1 MEPMNKPSKPVR
13 KKFEFDSAAAMNRK
27 NQGKTSRTGPVVGM
41 IMGSLLLMAA
51 IIVPGL
57 WFALRTQPT
66 SAASMNTETGML
78 VTSICAGFAGLVVIL
93 VSFTLLTKD
102 E

>member
-1 MEPMNKPSKPVR
+1 MEPTKKSSKPAR

-27 NQGKTSRTGPVVGM
+27 NQGKVSKTGPVVGM

-57 WFALRTQPT
+57 WFALRTQPA
-66 SAASMNTETGML
+66 SVASMNAETGML